1 MFSNGEI
8 IPMNIIEQ
16 TTGFAFFPM
25 LVELSKAPSLATP
38 YQNDGLSCSLRLAH
52 YTVVIH

>member
-38 YQNDGLSCSLRLAH
+38 YQNDGLSCSLRLAR